1 MSANAAVEDA
11 ISTLEGW
18 LPNEHR
24 EYAELIARMLSSL
37 PGGEELEGLG
47 YEPFPYLGWQEADM
61 LGRLLVAVRDAGDV
75 SEAARRLFTPA
86 KGDALHDERDDDGE
100 GASPDASG

>member
-1 MSANAAVEDA
+1 
-11 ISTLEGW
+11 
-18 LPNEHR
+18 
-24 EYAELIARMLSSL
+24 
-37 PGGEELEGLG
+37 
-47 YEPFPYLGWQEADM
+47 M